1 MHTTNLP
8 IKDLVEIFGQVKVH
22 HDYAKACIRSGHW
35 WTPDFGVD
43 FGYYIFGRKGYVKL
57 DLLGVDHFLSIHTF
71 LLVLHRLPKIDKPTK
86 SFFIWGLI
94 KTLLDKD
101 PSPTW
106 WWLYTKDG
114 FKMVTPAVVRENG
127 CPYYAPDFQVEIQI
141 NNLGFVTIPTQ
152 TFKIEVVDYQL
163 INYIVNSNDALKE
176 PNYNATLRSRL
187 KRAIWY
193 FCN

>member
-1 MHTTNLP
+1 
-8 IKDLVEIFGQVKVH
+8 
-22 HDYAKACIRSGHW
+22 
-35 WTPDFGVD
+35 
-43 FGYYIFGRKGYVKL
+43 
-57 DLLGVDHFLSIHTF
+57 
-71 LLVLHRLPKIDKPTK
+71 
-86 SFFIWGLI
+86 
-94 KTLLDKD
+94 
-101 PSPTW
+101 
-106 WWLYTKDG
+106 
-114 FKMVTPAVVRENG
+114 MVTPAVVRENG

-141 NNLGFVTIPTQ
+141 NNLDFVTIPTQ